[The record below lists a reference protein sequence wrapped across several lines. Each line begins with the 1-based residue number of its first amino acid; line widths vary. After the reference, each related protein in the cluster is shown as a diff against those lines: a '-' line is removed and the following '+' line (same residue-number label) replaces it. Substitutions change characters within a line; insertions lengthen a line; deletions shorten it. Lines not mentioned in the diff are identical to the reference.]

1 MLFSLCSQQ
10 ACQREQVDLSCR
22 SLDSTSY
29 SLTGRY
35 DQQTE
40 EELEEQPIE
49 IKHGYSKDHRP
60 DLKQVVQEMIVSQD
74 GGIPLL
80 SKSWDGNASDNTIFK
95 ERTEA
100 LIEAFQETETLQVLV
115 ADSKLYHKDNADFMK
130 QLRFIT
136 LVPSTVKL
144 EQTYIDQSF
153 ANTGSGWTVIDSNY
167 QYQAYSVEHM
177 GIAQRWL
184 VVHSQQAKERAEKS
198 VVGLVDKAEVTLQK
212 ALFHLQAERFAC
224 QADAEKALHQLEK
237 KLKFHSLSNISYV
250 EHKQYEGVGRPKKT
264 AKVKAKLWQV
274 TAKYQRDEA
283 MILHKIKQKSC
294 FVLATNTTEQEVD
307 NEELLTRY
315 KAQSK
320 VESGFRFLKDPIF
333 FVASFFIKKPSR
345 IDALLMIMTL
355 SLLVYSIAQRRL
367 RANMAKA
374 KATIPNQIRQATAT
388 PTLRWVFQCFE
399 GIHLIYSTS
408 SKDNLSGK
416 LDNLN
421 EIRLCVIRH
430 LAGRVAY
437 YYKIQENGMGG

>member
-1 MLFSLCSQQ
+1 
-10 ACQREQVDLSCR
+10 
-22 SLDSTSY
+22 
-29 SLTGRY
+29 
-35 DQQTE
+35 
-40 EELEEQPIE
+40 
-49 IKHGYSKDHRP
+49 
-60 DLKQVVQEMIVSQD
+60 
-74 GGIPLL
+74 
-80 SKSWDGNASDNTIFK
+80 
-95 ERTEA
+95 
-100 LIEAFQETETLQVLV
+100 
-115 ADSKLYHKDNADFMK
+115 
-130 QLRFIT
+130 
-136 LVPSTVKL
+136 
-144 EQTYIDQSF
+144 
-153 ANTGSGWTVIDSNY
+153 
-167 QYQAYSVEHM
+167 
-177 GIAQRWL
+177 
-184 VVHSQQAKERAEKS
+184 
-198 VVGLVDKAEVTLQK
+198 
-212 ALFHLQAERFAC
+212 
-224 QADAEKALHQLEK
+224 
-237 KLKFHSLSNISYV
+237 
-250 EHKQYEGVGRPKKT
+250 
-264 AKVKAKLWQV
+264 
-274 TAKYQRDEA
+274 

-399 GIHLIYSTS
+399 GIHLIYSAS